1 MVWDTQLLALM
12 QQLLSVAAADDDD
25 DGDDDAGKQRS
36 LTDLSTP
43 AQLAFFSL
51 LYLLFGVN

>member
-1 MVWDTQLLALM
+1 MHSLVVWDTQRLALM
-12 QQLLSVAAADDDD
+12 QQLLSADADDD
-25 DGDDDAGKQRS
+25 DDDAGKQRS

-43 AQLAFFSL
+43 AQLAFFLL